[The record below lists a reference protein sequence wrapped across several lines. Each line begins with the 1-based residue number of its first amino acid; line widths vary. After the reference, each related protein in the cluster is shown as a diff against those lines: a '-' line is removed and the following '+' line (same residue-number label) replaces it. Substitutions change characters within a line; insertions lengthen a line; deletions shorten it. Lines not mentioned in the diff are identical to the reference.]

1 MADVNLKSLLA
12 RLNKPL
18 RGALEAAAG
27 MCVSRGNPEVAVEHL
42 MLSLLDLPSGDLA
55 VLFKHYGV
63 EEARV
68 RGALTREL
76 DRLRTG
82 AGGRPVFSPLLV
94 DLLSRGW
101 LVASLELGHGDIR
114 SGSVLIALLGDVDRF
129 TAGSW
134 SELLTA
140 VPRAELLSK
149 LDSLVIGST
158 EPTAFLGASAP
169 GIAGQSAPA
178 GDSMLAKFCTDFT
191 AKAREGK
198 LDPVFGRDPEI
209 RQMVDIL
216 ARRRKNNPICVGEPG
231 VGKTAVVEGLAL
243 MIVEGFVPDVL
254 KDVRLVGLDLSL
266 LQAGASVKGEFE
278 SRLKGVIDEVKA
290 SPKPVIL
297 FIDEAHTLIGA
308 GGQAGMGDAAN
319 LLKPAL
325 ARGELRTIAA
335 TTWAEYKKYFER
347 DAALARRFQLV
358 KLDEPG
364 VSTTHTMLRG
374 LRPVYEKAHGVV
386 IRDDA
391 LFAAAEMGARYIN
404 GRQHP
409 DKGIDLVDTAA
420 ARVKVALASKPAEL
434 QDCERRIQE
443 AEKALTSIARD
454 QATGGNAD
462 PEIIATLDK
471 RLAVDRPEAV
481 RLTTQWQAEK
491 SAADTAIAA
500 RNALEKSP
508 GDEAAKTAFVTA
520 QAKLTEI
527 QAGKPLLHIEV
538 SPTVIARVIADWTG
552 VPVGSMVQD
561 EATRLLTLETDLI
574 RRVRGQDHVMSAVAK
589 GIRAAKSGL
598 KDPRQPMGIFLFV
611 GPSGVGKTETA
622 TAIAD
627 LLFGGERFMTTVN
640 MSEYQEK
647 HTISRLVGSPPG
659 YVGYGEGGVLTEAVR
674 QRPYSVVLL
683 DEVEK
688 ADLEVM
694 NLFYQV
700 FDKGTLSDGE
710 GREIDFRNTTIV
722 LTSNLATDLI
732 MQACDDDELPTA
744 EALAAA
750 IRPQLSKH
758 FKPAL
763 LARMTIIPFFPL
775 KAAVLQDI
783 ARLKIAKMAARL
795 KEAQKIDLITPDDVI
810 VAVAARC
817 TEAESGARNV
827 DHIIAGNLMPLIST
841 ELLSR
846 MGAGQ
851 KLSTLTVALSG
862 DGFSVVGA

>member
-169 GIAGQSAPA
+169 GVAGQSAPA

-254 KDVRLVGLDLSL
+254 KDVRLVGMDLSL

-278 SRLKGVIDEVKA
+278 SRLKGVIDEVKG

-358 KLDEPG
+358 KLDEPS

-491 SAADTAIAA
+491 TAADAAIAA
-500 RNALEKSP
+500 RNALEKAP
-508 GDEAAKTAFVTA
+508 GDEAAKTALATA

-732 MQACDDDELPTA
+732 MQACDDDEMPTA

>member
-169 GIAGQSAPA
+169 GVAGQSAPA

-278 SRLKGVIDEVKA
+278 SRLKGVIDEVKG

-471 RLAVDRPEAV
+471 RLAVDRPEAI

-491 SAADTAIAA
+491 TAADAAIAA
-500 RNALEKSP
+500 RNALEKAP
-508 GDEAAKTAFVTA
+508 GDEAAKTAFATA

-538 SPTVIARVIADWTG
+538 SPAVIARVIADWTG

-561 EATRLLTLETDLI
+561 EATRLLTLETDLM

-732 MQACDDDELPTA
+732 MQACDDDEMPTA

-783 ARLKIAKMAARL
+783 ARLKIAKMATRL
-795 KEAQKIDLITPDDVI
+795 REAQKIDLITPDDVI
-810 VAVAARC
+810 VAVATRC

-851 KLSTLTVALSG
+851 KLSRLVVSLSG
-862 DGFSVVGA
+862 DGFAVVGA

>member
-134 SELLTA
+134 SELLTP
-140 VPRAELLSK
+140 VPRAELISK

-169 GIAGQSAPA
+169 GVAGQSAPA

-491 SAADTAIAA
+491 SAADAAIAA
-500 RNALEKSP
+500 RNALEKAP
-508 GDEAAKTAFVTA
+508 GDEAAKAAFAAA

-732 MQACDDDELPTA
+732 MQACDDEELPTA

-810 VAVAARC
+810 VAVAACC

>member
-169 GIAGQSAPA
+169 GVAGQSAPA

-278 SRLKGVIDEVKA
+278 SRLKGVIDEVKG

-358 KLDEPG
+358 KLDEPS

-491 SAADTAIAA
+491 TAADAAIAA
-500 RNALEKSP
+500 RNALEKAP
-508 GDEAAKTAFVTA
+508 GDEAAKTAFATA

-732 MQACDDDELPTA
+732 MQACDDDEMPTA

>member
-1 MADVNLKSLLA
+1 MVDVNLKSLLA

-169 GIAGQSAPA
+169 GVAGQSAPA

-462 PEIIATLDK
+462 PEIIATLDQ
-471 RLAVDRPEAV
+471 RLSVDRPEAV

-491 SAADTAIAA
+491 SAADAAIAA
-500 RNALEKSP
+500 RNALEKAP
-508 GDEAAKTAFVTA
+508 GDEAAKTAFATA

-851 KLSTLTVALSG
+851 KLSTLTVALAG

>member
-140 VPRAELLSK
+140 IPRAELMTK
-149 LDSLVIGST
+149 LDSLLIGST

-169 GIAGQSAPA
+169 GVAGQSAPA
-178 GDSMLAKFCTDFT
+178 GDGMLAKFCTDFT

-462 PEIIATLDK
+462 PEIIATLDQ

-491 SAADTAIAA
+491 SAADAAIAA

-508 GDEAAKTAFVTA
+508 GDEAVKATFVAA

-851 KLSTLTVALSG
+851 KLSTLTVALAG

>member
-169 GIAGQSAPA
+169 GVAGQSAPA

-278 SRLKGVIDEVKA
+278 SRLKGVIDEVKG

-358 KLDEPG
+358 KLDEPS

-491 SAADTAIAA
+491 TAADAAIAA
-500 RNALEKSP
+500 RNALEKAP
-508 GDEAAKTAFVTA
+508 GDEAAKTAFATA

-659 YVGYGEGGVLTEAVR
+659 YVGYGDGGVLTEAVR

-732 MQACDDDELPTA
+732 MQACDDDEMPTA